1 MTNLELKNKI
11 LLFSHEDEE
20 ISDEAVRALIQE
32 VVDFNKRYKRKPKK
46 LRKIGSLEYVEGDD
60 CEDQV
65 ESEAKITKQSFFSE
79 KQELPRLFV
88 GSFSSKS
95 IGKF

>member
-1 MTNLELKNKI
+1 M
-11 LLFSHEDEE
+11 LFSHEDEE

-46 LRKIGSLEYVEGDD
+46 LRKIGSLEYIEGEE
-60 CEDQV
+60 CEEQV
-65 ESEAKITKQSFFSE
+65 PEAKITKQSFFNE
-79 KQELPRLFV
+79 KQELPRLFL

-95 IGKF
+95 IAKF

>member
-1 MTNLELKNKI
+1 LKNKI

-46 LRKIGSLEYVEGDD
+46 LRKIGSLEYIEGEE
-60 CEDQV
+60 CEEQV
-65 ESEAKITKQSFFSE
+65 EPEAKITKQSFFNE
-79 KQELPRLFV
+79 KQELPRLFL
-88 GSFSSKS
+88 GSFSSKN
-95 IGKF
+95 IVKF

>member
-1 MTNLELKNKI
+1 MKNKI

-46 LRKIGSLEYVEGDD
+46 LRKIGSLEYIEGEE
-60 CEDQV
+60 CEEQ
-65 ESEAKITKQSFFSE
+65 A
-79 KQELPRLFV
+79 
-88 GSFSSKS
+88 
-95 IGKF
+95 

>member
-1 MTNLELKNKI
+1 MKNKI

-46 LRKIGSLEYVEGDD
+46 LRKIGSLEYIEGEE
-60 CEDQV
+60 CEEQV
-65 ESEAKITKQSFFSE
+65 PEAKITKQSFFNE
-79 KQELPRLFV
+79 KQELPRLFL

-95 IGKF
+95 IAKF